1 MSIRGTSHLD
11 AGDLSAVLDR
21 FARKEA
27 ALGAVFVDNGVHRS
41 YTSVPRLR
49 EYLALER
56 AYPGQIRVTMMCDF
70 ETNYFC
76 SAVIERA
83 PFHGAD
89 FFSKIGFV
97 RKNPETGQIRRIIPV
112 PVEEAE
118 SHPFFRFE
126 RFFRDFLVSNF
137 RSYEIFWFFNEDIV
151 SFLKDA
157 VYLLAE
163 GKRNEIKS
171 RFVKL
176 VERFCLQLNE
186 KAMDAASEELEIL
199 YVPIT
204 GDDLDAWSSKEG
216 ETIESILE
224 TPYFST
230 DWFNPDGK
238 RRY

>member
-1 MSIRGTSHLD
+1 M
-11 AGDLSAVLDR
+11 LDR

-27 ALGAVFVDNGVHRS
+27 APGAVFIDNGVHRS

-56 AYPGQIRVTMMCDF
+56 AYPGEIRVTMMCDW

-76 SAVIERA
+76 SAVVERA
-83 PFHGAD
+83 PFHGPE
-89 FFSKIGFV
+89 FFRKVVSV
-97 RKNPETGQIRRIIPV
+97 RKNPETGEISPIIPV
-112 PVEEAE
+112 SIEEAE
-118 SHPFFRFE
+118 RHPFFRFE

-157 VYLLAE
+157 VHLLAQ
-163 GKRNEIKS
+163 GKKNEI
-171 RFVKL
+171 RTGFVKL
-176 VERFCLQLNE
+176 VEKFCIRLNE
-186 KAMDAASEELEIL
+186 KAMDSASEELDVL

-204 GDDLDAWSSKEG
+204 EDDLDSWVSKEG
-216 ETIESILE
+216 ENMESVLE